1 MNALVSVIMPNYNG
15 GKFLAETIGSVLAQ
29 TYRNWE
35 LLITDDCSTDGS
47 AALIREYAEKD
58 PRIKLFVQEKN
69 GGAAAARNRSLNEAK
84 GKWIAFLDSDD
95 VWKPEK
101 LERQLAFMGENGYA
115 FSCTKYEHIDE
126 NSRPLGKVVVSPKV
140 IGKHKMFRY
149 CYLGCLTVMYDA
161 ETVGLLQTDERI
173 GNGLNDYALWLK
185 AVKKAKCYYLDECLA
200 AYRVRNSSLSHG
212 KKARLIKEHY
222 RLMRIG
228 EGRNCLVSLW
238 YTCVHMLFGVM
249 KKLFYV
255 KKKRD

>member
-1 MNALVSVIMPNYNG
+1 MDGLVSIVMPNYNG
-15 GKFLAETIGSVLAQ
+15 EKFLAETIESVLAQ
-29 TYRNWE
+29 TYPDWE
-35 LLITDDCSTDGS
+35 LLITDDCSADGS
-47 AALIREYAEKD
+47 VALIREYAEKD
-58 PRIKLFVQEKN
+58 GRIKLFAQEKN
-69 GGAAAARNRSLNEAK
+69 GGAAAARNHSLREAR

-101 LERQLAFMGENGYA
+101 LERQLAFMQENGYA

-126 NSRPLGKVVVSPKV
+126 NSEPLGKVVVSPKV

-161 ETVGLLQTDERI
+161 ETVGLLQADERL

-185 AVKKAKCYYLDECLA
+185 AVKKAKCYYLGECLA
-200 AYRVRNSSLSHG
+200 AYRVRKRSLSHG
-212 KKARLIKEHY
+212 NKTRLIKEHY

-228 EGRNCLVSLW
+228 EGKSSFVSLW